1 MVPRGP
7 PGPPVQSRPV
17 IPRAAALLLAGAALA
32 ACGGPPDGTRIVVA
46 TEAAYPP
53 FESKTTDGIIVGF
66 DVDLV
71 RAAARESG
79 LEAEFVDQAFD
90 GILPGIAQG
99 RYDAAVSAMTITE
112 ERAKVVDF
120 TDPYFEAG
128 QVIAVRVDG
137 PPIRGL
143 EDLAGKTIAIQ
154 RNTTGHLAAEKVP
167 GAQVKD
173 FDAIEPA
180 FLELLARRADAVIN
194 DYAPTFLYAREHPEV
209 RIVGEPF
216 TQESYGIA
224 VKKGNA
230 ALLAKLNE
238 GLRKVRASG
247 EYDRLRSEW
256 IGVDRREGTSTGRT
270 LLYLLEGLGLSLVLG
285 ACSLAVALVGGL
297 AVALGRM
304 SPRRWLRWPATAY
317 VETIRGVPLLVLILW
332 IYFGVISD
340 LLGQVGLPLHWFPA
354 SVIAFGAC
362 YSAFIGETYR
372 AGIQSVDLGQSAA
385 ARALGLS
392 GPQAMRFVVLP
403 QAIRNILPAL
413 GNESI
418 SLFKD
423 TSLATVIAVNELMN
437 RGKQVAGREFR
448 TMEIYTLVAVLYL
461 ATTLVFSL
469 LQRRLERRL
478 DDGAHRDPGPR

>member
-1 MVPRGP
+1 
-7 PGPPVQSRPV
+7 V
-17 IPRAAALLLAGAALA
+17 IARAAALLLAAIALT
-32 ACGGPPDGTRIVVA
+32 ACGGERSAGRIVVA

-53 FESKTTDGIIVGF
+53 FESKTTEGTIVGF

-71 RAAARESG
+71 RAAAREAG
-79 LEAEFVDQAFD
+79 LEAEFVDQPFD
-90 GILPGIAQG
+90 GILPGLAQG
-99 RYDAAVSAMTITE
+99 KYDAAVSAMTITE
-112 ERAKVVDF
+112 ERARVVDF

-128 QVIAVRVDG
+128 QVIAVRADG

-143 EDLAGKTIAIQ
+143 ADLAGKTIAIQ
-154 RNTTGHLAAEKVP
+154 RNTTGHRAAEKVP
-167 GAQVKD
+167 GAHVKD

-194 DYAPTFLYAREHPEV
+194 DYAPTFLYAKEHPEV

-224 VKKGNA
+224 VRKGDA

-247 EYDRLRSEW
+247 EYDRLRAEW
-256 IGVDRREGTSTGRT
+256 IGVERADEGSTGRT
-270 LLYLLEGLGLSLVLG
+270 FVYLLRGLGLSLVLG

-297 AVALGRM
+297 AVALCRM
-304 SPRRWLRWPATAY
+304 SPRAWLRWPATAY

-340 LLGQVGLPLHWFPA
+340 LLGRVGIPLHWFPA

-372 AGIQSVDLGQSAA
+372 AGIRSVDEGQSAA

-392 GPQAMRFVVLP
+392 GAQAMRFVVLP
-403 QAIRNILPAL
+403 QAVRNILPAL
-413 GNESI
+413 GNEAI
-418 SLFKD
+418 ALFKD
-423 TSLATVIAVNELMN
+423 TSLATVIAVNELMS

-448 TMEIYTLVAVLYL
+448 TMEVYTLVAVLYL

-478 DDGAHRDPGPR
+478 DAGAHRDPGPR